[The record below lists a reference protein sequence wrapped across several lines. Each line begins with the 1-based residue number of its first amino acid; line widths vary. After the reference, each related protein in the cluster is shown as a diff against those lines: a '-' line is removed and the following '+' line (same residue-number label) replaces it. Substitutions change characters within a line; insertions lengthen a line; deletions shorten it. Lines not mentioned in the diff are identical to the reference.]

1 MQRSSDRTV
10 DKQASAA
17 VLDVSGIV
25 VHAAPARAAQVSAA
39 LEAIDGVTVHAVSA
53 AGKIVVTLETDSEA
67 RAADLCERVRALP
80 GVGSVAMVYHQI
92 ETDPDQE
99 V

>member
-1 MQRSSDRTV
+1 MGPDPQ
-10 DKQASAA
+10 AA

-25 VHAAPARAAQVSAA
+25 VYAAPESAARLRAALGSIA
-39 LEAIDGVTVHAVSA
+39 GVTVHAVSA
-53 AGKIVVTLETDSEA
+53 EGKIAATLETESEA
-67 RAADLCERVRALP
+67 RSMELFERIRALD
-80 GVGSVAMVYHQI
+80 GVLQVAMAYHQI